1 MAIVNATSGIRPT
14 TCAGKRCSTGNKN
27 PVRLVKAVV
36 ARKILVHPSRGLL
49 VSNPYRTTN
58 PEPIPARLI
67 NTCRRVNVDLVI
79 PRIMMISFQEAR
91 AEVL

>member
-1 MAIVNATSGIRPT
+1 MFN
-14 TCAGKRCSTGNKN
+14 GKQESCQTGQ
-27 PVRLVKAVV
+27 AVV

-58 PEPIPARLI
+58 PEPFPARLI
-67 NTCRRVNVDLVI
+67 KTCRRVNVDLVI